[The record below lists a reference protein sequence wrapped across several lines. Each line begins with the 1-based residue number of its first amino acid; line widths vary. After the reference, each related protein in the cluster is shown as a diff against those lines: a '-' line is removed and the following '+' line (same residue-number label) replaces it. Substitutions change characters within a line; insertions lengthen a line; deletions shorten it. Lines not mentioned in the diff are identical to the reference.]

1 MLRVSKNIALIAL
14 TFVSFGLQTTF
25 AAIIED
31 GSSKKANSNNKYN
44 LKSLSHGNKYSPFS
58 LNSLKK
64 DKDYNYN
71 FNINDKQPAEGFNV
85 EMLSN
90 SPAGIVEITSPVRI
104 QKGNNVYIY
113 DYKYRIPA
121 SHNPIPFMKAP
132 SAPNH

>member
-14 TFVSFGLQTTF
+14 TLVSFGLQTTF

-71 FNINDKQPAEGFNV
+71 YNFADRSIDGLNV
-85 EMLSN
+85 DILNN
-90 SPAGIVEITSPVRI
+90 SPAGIVEITTPVRI

-121 SHNPIPFMKAP
+121 SHNPLPFMKAP
-132 SAPNH
+132 SNPNH

>member
-14 TFVSFGLQTTF
+14 TFVSFGLQTAF

-31 GSSKKANSNNKYN
+31 GSSKKASSNNKYN
-44 LKSLSHGNKYSPFS
+44 LKSLSHNNKYSPFS

-71 FNINDKQPAEGFNV
+71 FNFQDKSTESFNV
-85 EMLSN
+85 DMLNN

-113 DYKYRIPA
+113 DYKYRIPT
-121 SHNPIPFMKAP
+121 SHNPLPFMKAP
-132 SAPNH
+132 SAQNH